1 MKTILVYGLRRSGN
15 HYIISTLIQKFN
27 NWVHIN
33 DTKLCYDKYIEY
45 KNIEKDK
52 NSSDT
57 KYTGFNGVD
66 CVIISMENKNMEKD
80 YNEINKLRQTEDCSV
95 ILLLRTPYSH
105 FSSVWQLYK
114 KEKKTLQTI
123 IELWK
128 IYANYFINS
137 SDDYIVKILY
147 DTFSTDNDYR
157 HYIFNQLGIE
167 YSNINEKF
175 KIRHQRSSFKDA
187 NKTRQVYNTIDNC
200 IFNEDEEFLKLAKDK
215 EVEHLFKII
224 SNYKYNE

>member
-15 HYIISTLIQKFN
+15 HYIISTIIQKFN

-52 NSSDT
+52 NRSDA

-66 CVIISMENKNMEKD
+66 CVIISMENKIMEND

-95 ILLLRTPYSH
+95 IMLLRTPYSH
-105 FSSVWQLYK
+105 FSSVWKVYK
-114 KEKKTLQTI
+114 KQQIPRLRTI
-123 IELWK
+123 VKLWK
-128 IYANYFINS
+128 IYANFFINNT
-137 SDDYIVKILY
+137 DGDIVKILY
-147 DTFSTDNDYR
+147 DRFSTDNNYR
-157 HYIFNQLGIE
+157 CDIFQQLGLE

-175 KIRHQRSSFKDA
+175 KIRNQSSSFKDD
-187 NKTRQVYNTIDNC
+187 NESRQVYNTIDNC
-200 IFNEDEEFLKLAKDK
+200 IFNKDDEFLKLTKDE
-215 EVEHLFKII
+215 EVENLFKKII
-224 SNYKYNE
+224 NVEL